1 MWLPLAEYSM
11 KHKVSVSTLRRKIK
25 ASDIQY
31 RLDDGKYLILDSAGE
46 HRPSLEPIGRET
58 TSVEDKTEAKIIAK
72 ENVLTPQTAKTVLA
86 AATESGE
93 SVITAANRLL
103 TDLKKAYTQVLQ
115 DKEMQILSF
124 REEISDL
131 KTLIKVLESEN
142 DRLRNQ

>member
-1 MWLPLAEYSM
+1 MWLPLAEYSL
-11 KHKVSVSTLRRKIK
+11 KNKVSISTLRRKIK

-31 RLDDGKYLILDSAGE
+31 RLDDGKYLILDSETASSQE
-46 HRPSLEPIGRET
+46 THRPSLSRET
-58 TSVEDKTEAKIIAK
+58 VSLEKNQTPTAAVETEQKS
-72 ENVLTPQTAKTVLA
+72 VLA

-115 DKEMQILSF
+115 DKEVQILTLK
-124 REEISDL
+124 EDISDL